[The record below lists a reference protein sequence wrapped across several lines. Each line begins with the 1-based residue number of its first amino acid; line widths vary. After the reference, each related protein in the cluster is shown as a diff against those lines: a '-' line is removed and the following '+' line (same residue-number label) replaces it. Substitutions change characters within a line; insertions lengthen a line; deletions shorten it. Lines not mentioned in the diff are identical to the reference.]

1 LLQILRG
8 LDGFEGKSTGGRMRG
23 RALLRTVARPLLSAT
38 AVILAPVLRLLALYG
53 FGSTHL
59 LRKGVLPLPVHY
71 YSPVPDVDDLMD
83 RDVWSKQS
91 EMPGVTFDVPAQL
104 AVLERLGGR
113 FSAECL
119 WPLTATGNA
128 AEFHLANE
136 NFSFGCAAALHCML
150 RDLRP
155 ARVIEIGSGNSSKV
169 IARALGL
176 NMRES
181 SVRASYKVIDPYPD
195 KALLS
200 SLPWP
205 CDCRSQRV
213 ERVELETFSE
223 LRDNDVLFIDSGHT
237 VRIGSDVNFLF
248 LEVIPRLAPGV
259 VVHVHDIN
267 LPYEYDRPYVAGVEG
282 TFRRLWTEAYLL
294 QAFLAFN
301 AEWEILLA
309 MRYLQTAHPAEFRRA
324 FPQFDASIHRL
335 VSSSLWMR
343 RRPQVLAR
351 P

>member
-1 LLQILRG
+1 M
-8 LDGFEGKSTGGRMRG
+8 E
-23 RALLRTVARPLLSAT
+23 
-38 AVILAPVLRLLALYG
+38 
-53 FGSTHL
+53 
-59 LRKGVLPLPVHY
+59 
-71 YSPVPDVDDLMD
+71 
-83 RDVWSKQS
+83 RDVWSKKS

-104 AVLERLGGR
+104 AVLKRLAGR

-119 WPLTATGNA
+119 WPLTATDNA

-169 IARALGL
+169 IARALNL
-176 NMRES
+176 NMS
-181 SVRASYKVIDPYPD
+181 DASVRASYKVIDPYPD
-195 KALLS
+195 KTLLS

-205 CDCRSQRV
+205 PDCHSQRV
-213 ERVELETFSE
+213 ERVELQTFSE
-223 LRDNDVLFIDSGHT
+223 LTDNDVLFIDSGHT

-267 LPYEYDRPYVAGVEG
+267 LPYEYDRPYVAGLEG

-309 MRYLQTAHPAEFRRA
+309 MRYLQTAHPSDFRRA
-324 FPQFDASIHRL
+324 FPQYDASIHRL

-343 RRPQVLAR
+343 RRPSQVLAGL
-351 P
+351 